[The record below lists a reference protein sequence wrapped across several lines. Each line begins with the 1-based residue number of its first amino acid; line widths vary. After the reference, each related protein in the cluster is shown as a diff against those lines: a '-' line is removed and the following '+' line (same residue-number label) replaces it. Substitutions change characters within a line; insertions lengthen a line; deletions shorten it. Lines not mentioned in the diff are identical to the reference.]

1 MAEKKKHNIVS
12 ASSVQTG
19 KPNAKKPAAAQKPTL
34 QQAAP
39 VGNATGLR
47 IGAIA
52 LWVLAIAF
60 EVLAILVLSETINLK
75 FMPTMWQLILLIVLD
90 LICVIIGA
98 QLWKR
103 ANHIDPAEKKNA
115 VKFWLWNNMGVLVCV
130 VAFVP
135 IIILLLTNKELDK
148 KTKTIATVVAIIAL
162 LIGGVASYDWNPV
175 EKNEKSALLYELEQK
190 GITQV
195 YWTASGH
202 KFHSSEDCQ
211 ALNNSETLYQGSP
224 EQAFDNTRINNMC
237 KFCAN
242 REGIDLDAL
251 TSVEVPA
258 EQNTDADVDPAA

>member
-1 MAEKKKHNIVS
+1 MGGINMAEKKKHNIVS
-12 ASSVQTG
+12 ASSGQAA
-19 KPNAKKPAAAQKPTL
+19 KPVSGKKPAI

-60 EVLAILVLSETINLK
+60 EVLAVLVLSETINLK
-75 FMPTMWQLILLIVLD
+75 IMPTMWQLILLIVLD

-103 ANHIDPAEKKNA
+103 ANHIDPAERKNA
-115 VKFWLWNNMGVLVCV
+115 LKFWLWNNMGIIVCV

-135 IIILLLTNKELDK
+135 VIILLLTNKNLDK
-148 KTKTIATVVAIIAL
+148 KTKTIATVVAVIAL
-162 LIGGVASYDWNPV
+162 LIGGLASYDWYPV

-195 YWTASGH
+195 YWTESGH

-211 ALNNSETLYQGSP
+211 ALNNSETLYVGTP
-224 EQAFDNTRINNMC
+224 EEAFDNTRINNMC

-242 REGIDLDAL
+242 REGIDLDTLA
-251 TSVEVPA
+251 SVVIPDQGA
-258 EQNTDADVDPAA
+258 DNDVDPAA